1 MSDRDLNINIRTT
14 ADTSGATQ
22 AAASLDRIRESGESI
37 SQTSGVMDQIA
48 DSLSRVKTVAEETGA
63 AMKDGMGAEYEQA
76 LENANS
82 KLDQYADALT
92 AAGSRMKAAFNDNPG
107 LTGFI
112 DEVTNAVL
120 TSEEFRKK
128 LEQVD
133 DVFEVLNNKM
143 SDLDLGAK
151 WGDDLDENLQ
161 QIIDGY
167 NKEMD
172 AADKAA
178 EKAEAAEAR
187 KQQMGERRKYVRRA
201 ATVERL
207 EANNRR
213 ASATYEELQAELE
226 SYIAKLEEARK
237 AGDNVAQADAL
248 KNIQDLG
255 RRIKTAGDAGQLT
268 STQVKGLAGQIT
280 IAATR
285 ILGMSSALRGA
296 IPFIRLF
303 GTTVKTAMGP
313 LGWAMLLIQGLTAGI
328 TALIDHF
335 KTKSDEL
342 ERQAEE
348 KKKNME
354 KLIQEANELKAQLN
368 HEAILQTENDLTSK
382 IASNRKIETEALR
395 ESVREQQRLIDLQSK
410 ILDEQDR
417 ARLLDAETDFYDGKY
432 GNPNSSEARR
442 KLERVQEGIRM
453 DANARHRA
461 ESEEAASFNVRSAEE
476 ELAKAREATEQLTSR
491 VAAFENS
498 GILSSKERTILDGQ
512 IGKKEQQ
519 IMENLLSVAKTA
531 RNATERSGGF
541 TGLGRIS
548 SDDMRKWIKTLI
560 ENGGDT
566 SRLDESWLQKG
577 NAMFGQNFRS
587 ARQLME
593 EVLNAGNG
601 RQQIAQLN
609 ELKNR
614 RKRSDEALI
623 DQGGDLS
630 TDDSRKKAY
639 KVHDE
644 ALTEARKKQVEA
656 MDVQYAAEDNL
667 EKATRALSDRRA
679 LNAAQERRDEAQQ
692 RNTEAKQKNAVKKE
706 EEDRIQKLAE
716 VQMREQ
722 QEQLKKK
729 IREQEKKEK
738 EQEQQY
744 KESLKNPDLSR
755 PGQKRGVKEALN
767 KVSKELAPE
776 IRKAMAD
783 GKISTEE
790 SKDLSRQF
798 IEAVKAQGIAYRG
811 NLETLTSYFQET
823 LNIIQQQAVNAAEA
837 QKTTESLKAQLE
849 SVKKQVI
856 TIQRQRKNSR

>member
-1 MSDRDLNINIRTT
+1 MSDRNLNINIRTT
-14 ADTSGATQ
+14 ADTSGTTQ
-22 AAASLDRIRESGESI
+22 AAASLDRIRESGESM
-37 SQTSGVMDQIA
+37 SQTSGVMDRIA
-48 DSLSRVKTVAEETGA
+48 DSLSRVKTAAGETGD
-63 AMKDGMGAEYEQA
+63 AMKDGMGAEYEKA

-107 LTGFI
+107 LSGFI

-187 KQQMGERRKYVRRA
+187 KQQAAA

-285 ILGMSSALRGA
+285 ILGMSSSLRGA
-296 IPFIRLF
+296 IPFIHLF
-303 GTTVKTAMGP
+303 GTTIKTAMGP

-476 ELAKAREATEQLTSR
+476 ELAKARETAEQLTSR
-491 VAAFENS
+491 VAALENS

-531 RNATERSGGF
+531 RNAAERSGGF

-577 NAMFGQNFRS
+577 NAMFGRNFRS

-593 EVLNAGNG
+593 EALNAGNG

-630 TDDSRKKAY
+630 TDDSRKEAY

-644 ALTEARKKQVEA
+644 ALTEARGKQVEA
-656 MDVQYAAEDNL
+656 MNVQYAAEDNL

-744 KESLKNPDLSR
+744 KKSLKNPDLSR

-776 IRKAMAD
+776 IQKAMAD
-783 GKISTEE
+783 GKLSAEE

-798 IEAVKAQGIAYRG
+798 IEAVKTQGITYRG
-811 NLETLTSYFQET
+811 NLETLTGYFQET
-823 LNIIQQQAVNAAEA
+823 LNIIQQQAINAAEA
-837 QKTTESLKAQLE
+837 QKTTERLKTQLE
-849 SVKKQVI
+849 SVKKQVT

>member
-1 MSDRDLNINIRTT
+1 MSDRNLNINIRTT

-37 SQTSGVMDQIA
+37 SQTSGVMDRIA
-48 DSLSRVKTVAEETGA
+48 DSLSRVKTAAGETGD
-63 AMKDGMGAEYEQA
+63 AMKDGMGAEYEKA

-187 KQQMGERRKYVRRA
+187 KQQAAA

-285 ILGMSSALRGA
+285 ILGMSSSLRGA
-296 IPFIRLF
+296 IPFIHLF
-303 GTTVKTAMGP
+303 GTTIKTAMGP

-335 KTKSDEL
+335 KAKSDEL
-342 ERQAEE
+342 ERQAEQATERMKKRARDTAESIKKSYEAIQDYNKADRTQEINKGFEDFVKGITTQYRLQTQEIERQIQLRREEAARQKGIDTQEAELARVKLDNDFEDGKITERQRDYGMMMINQNLDDKIRRRDLEVAQKEFMDYGKQLDTAVQNRDRLQDKDFDMKFIQGQMPSLQEVRGLFNQQQKAQERIDAANRELKKMPNPDELKKQIDILSKIPFQGIDILDNSRSALLKELKE
-348 KKKNME
+348 KQEKQQRLLSARDTAQDEGNAANVRIDELRDLFRQSGVNFEPSYKRGTDVTSRTGEYQKALEDQNSKAKELADKLADAREEAGKLGDIMGAYERNIVDQERSIRTQDQLNSANIDLFNKRADKKEAQEAKKAQE
-354 KLIQEANELKAQLN
+354 KLEKEHERELKK
-368 HEAILQTENDLTSK
+368 LQ
-382 IASNRKIETEALR
+382 
-395 ESVREQQRLIDLQSK
+395 REQQKDAKNTSKTFVQGLLMKTGESSSPQQSDLANK
-410 ILDEQDR
+410 
-417 ARLLDAETDFYDGKY
+417 ALDAI
-432 GNPNSSEARR
+432 R
-442 KLERVQEGIRM
+442 KNI
-453 DANARHRA
+453 
-461 ESEEAASFNVRSAEE
+461 EAAAADGHIDEAEMRELGKLYVAKLQELGLATKRAVNGLKE
-476 ELAKAREATEQLTSR
+476 ELTQGLR
-491 VAAFENS
+491 
-498 GILSSKERTILDGQ
+498 GINAQIDA
-512 IGKKEQQ
+512 IGKWA
-519 IMENLLSVAKTA
+519 NT
-531 RNATERSGGF
+531 TERQKRPGGIVN
-541 TGLGRIS
+541 LPY
-548 SDDMRKWIKTLI
+548 
-560 ENGGDT
+560 
-566 SRLDESWLQKG
+566 
-577 NAMFGQNFRS
+577 
-587 ARQLME
+587 
-593 EVLNAGNG
+593 
-601 RQQIAQLN
+601 
-609 ELKNR
+609 
-614 RKRSDEALI
+614 RKR
-623 DQGGDLS
+623 
-630 TDDSRKKAY
+630 
-639 KVHDE
+639 
-644 ALTEARKKQVEA
+644 
-656 MDVQYAAEDNL
+656 
-667 EKATRALSDRRA
+667 
-679 LNAAQERRDEAQQ
+679 
-692 RNTEAKQKNAVKKE
+692 
-706 EEDRIQKLAE
+706 
-716 VQMREQ
+716 
-722 QEQLKKK
+722 
-729 IREQEKKEK
+729 
-738 EQEQQY
+738 
-744 KESLKNPDLSR
+744 
-755 PGQKRGVKEALN
+755 
-767 KVSKELAPE
+767 
-776 IRKAMAD
+776 
-783 GKISTEE
+783 
-790 SKDLSRQF
+790 
-798 IEAVKAQGIAYRG
+798 
-811 NLETLTSYFQET
+811 
-823 LNIIQQQAVNAAEA
+823 
-837 QKTTESLKAQLE
+837 
-849 SVKKQVI
+849 
-856 TIQRQRKNSR
+856 

>member
-1 MSDRDLNINIRTT
+1 MSDRNLNINIRTT

-22 AAASLDRIRESGESI
+22 AAASLDRIRESGESM
-37 SQTSGVMDQIA
+37 SQTSGVMDRIA
-48 DSLSRVKTVAEETGA
+48 DSLSRVKTAAGETGD
-63 AMKDGMGAEYEQA
+63 AMKDGMGAEYEKA

-187 KQQMGERRKYVRRA
+187 KQQAAA

-296 IPFIRLF
+296 IPFIHLF
-303 GTTVKTAMGP
+303 GTTIKTAMGP

-342 ERQAEE
+342 ERQAEQATERMKKRARDTAESIKKSYEAIQDYNKADRTQEINKGFEDFVKGITTQYRLQTQEIERQIQLRREETARQKGIDTQEAELARVKLNNDFEDGKITERQRDYGMMMINQNLDDKIRRRDLEVAQKEFMDYGKQLDTAVQNRDRLQDKEFDMKFIQGQMPSLQEVRGLFNQQQKAQERIDAANRELKKMPNPDELKKQVDNLSKIPFQGIDILDNSRSALLKELKE
-348 KKKNME
+348 KQEKQQRLLSARDTAQDEGNAANVRIDELRDLFRQSGVNFEPSYKRGTDVTSRTGEYQKALEDQNSKAKELADKLADAREEAGKLGDIMGAYERNIVDQERSIRTQDQLNSANIDLFNKRADKKEAQEAKKAQE
-354 KLIQEANELKAQLN
+354 KLEKEHERELKK
-368 HEAILQTENDLTSK
+368 LQ
-382 IASNRKIETEALR
+382 
-395 ESVREQQRLIDLQSK
+395 REQQKDAKNTSKTFVQGLLMKTGESSSPQQSDLANK
-410 ILDEQDR
+410 
-417 ARLLDAETDFYDGKY
+417 ALDAIRKNIEATAADGHID
-432 GNPNSSEARR
+432 EAEMRELG
-442 KLERVQEGIRM
+442 KLYVAKLQELGL
-453 DANARHRA
+453 ATKRA
-461 ESEEAASFNVRSAEE
+461 VNGLKE
-476 ELAKAREATEQLTSR
+476 ELTQGLR
-491 VAAFENS
+491 
-498 GILSSKERTILDGQ
+498 GINAQIDA
-512 IGKKEQQ
+512 IGKWA
-519 IMENLLSVAKTA
+519 NT
-531 RNATERSGGF
+531 TERQKRPGGIVN
-541 TGLGRIS
+541 LPY
-548 SDDMRKWIKTLI
+548 
-560 ENGGDT
+560 
-566 SRLDESWLQKG
+566 
-577 NAMFGQNFRS
+577 
-587 ARQLME
+587 
-593 EVLNAGNG
+593 
-601 RQQIAQLN
+601 
-609 ELKNR
+609 
-614 RKRSDEALI
+614 RKR
-623 DQGGDLS
+623 
-630 TDDSRKKAY
+630 
-639 KVHDE
+639 
-644 ALTEARKKQVEA
+644 
-656 MDVQYAAEDNL
+656 
-667 EKATRALSDRRA
+667 
-679 LNAAQERRDEAQQ
+679 
-692 RNTEAKQKNAVKKE
+692 
-706 EEDRIQKLAE
+706 
-716 VQMREQ
+716 
-722 QEQLKKK
+722 
-729 IREQEKKEK
+729 
-738 EQEQQY
+738 
-744 KESLKNPDLSR
+744 
-755 PGQKRGVKEALN
+755 
-767 KVSKELAPE
+767 
-776 IRKAMAD
+776 
-783 GKISTEE
+783 
-790 SKDLSRQF
+790 
-798 IEAVKAQGIAYRG
+798 
-811 NLETLTSYFQET
+811 
-823 LNIIQQQAVNAAEA
+823 
-837 QKTTESLKAQLE
+837 
-849 SVKKQVI
+849 
-856 TIQRQRKNSR
+856 

>member
-187 KQQMGERRKYVRRA
+187 KQQAAA

-296 IPFIRLF
+296 IPFIHLF
-303 GTTVKTAMGP
+303 GTTIKTAMGP

-342 ERQAEE
+342 ERQAEQATE
-348 KKKNME
+348 RMKKRARDAAESIKKSYEAIQDYNKADRTQE
-354 KLIQEANELKAQLN
+354 INKGFEDFIKGITAEYRLQTQEIERQIQLRREEAARQKGIDTQEAELARVKLDNDFEDGKITKRQRDYGMMMIDQNLDDKIRRRDLEVAQKEFMDYGKQLDTAVQNRDRLQDKDFDMKFIQGQMPSLQEVERLFQQQFKAQ
-368 HEAILQTENDLTSK
+368 ERID
-382 IASNRKIETEALR
+382 ASNRKLPETEKRIADLEKVVNTALSKGVEPGEAYNELLRQKEKKERLLSARDAAQNEGNAATVRIDELRDLFRQSGVNFEPSYQKGTDVTSRTGEYQKALEDQNSKAKELADKLADAR
-395 ESVREQQRLIDLQSK
+395 EEAGRIGDIMGAYERNIVDQERSIRTQDRLNSANIDLFNKRADKKEAQEAKKAQEKLEKERDRELKKLQREQQKDTKEAFKTFVQGLLMKTGESSSPQQSDLANK
-410 ILDEQDR
+410 
-417 ARLLDAETDFYDGKY
+417 ALDAI
-432 GNPNSSEARR
+432 R
-442 KLERVQEGIRM
+442 KNI
-453 DANARHRA
+453 
-461 ESEEAASFNVRSAEE
+461 EAAAADGNIDEAEMRELGKLYVAKLQELGLATKRAINGLKE
-476 ELAKAREATEQLTSR
+476 ELTQGLR
-491 VAAFENS
+491 
-498 GILSSKERTILDGQ
+498 GINAQIDA
-512 IGKKEQQ
+512 IGKWANTTQRQKRPGG
-519 IMENLLSVAKTA
+519 IVNLPY
-531 RNATERSGGF
+531 
-541 TGLGRIS
+541 
-548 SDDMRKWIKTLI
+548 
-560 ENGGDT
+560 
-566 SRLDESWLQKG
+566 
-577 NAMFGQNFRS
+577 
-587 ARQLME
+587 
-593 EVLNAGNG
+593 
-601 RQQIAQLN
+601 
-609 ELKNR
+609 
-614 RKRSDEALI
+614 RKR
-623 DQGGDLS
+623 
-630 TDDSRKKAY
+630 
-639 KVHDE
+639 
-644 ALTEARKKQVEA
+644 
-656 MDVQYAAEDNL
+656 
-667 EKATRALSDRRA
+667 
-679 LNAAQERRDEAQQ
+679 
-692 RNTEAKQKNAVKKE
+692 
-706 EEDRIQKLAE
+706 
-716 VQMREQ
+716 
-722 QEQLKKK
+722 
-729 IREQEKKEK
+729 
-738 EQEQQY
+738 
-744 KESLKNPDLSR
+744 
-755 PGQKRGVKEALN
+755 
-767 KVSKELAPE
+767 
-776 IRKAMAD
+776 
-783 GKISTEE
+783 
-790 SKDLSRQF
+790 
-798 IEAVKAQGIAYRG
+798 
-811 NLETLTSYFQET
+811 
-823 LNIIQQQAVNAAEA
+823 
-837 QKTTESLKAQLE
+837 
-849 SVKKQVI
+849 
-856 TIQRQRKNSR
+856 

>member
-1 MSDRDLNINIRTT
+1 MSDRNLNINIRTT

-187 KQQMGERRKYVRRA
+187 KQQAAA

-280 IAATR
+280 LAATR

-303 GTTVKTAMGP
+303 GTTIKTAMGP

-342 ERQAEE
+342 VRQAEQATE
-348 KKKNME
+348 RMKKRARDAAESIKKSYEAIQDYNKADRTQE
-354 KLIQEANELKAQLN
+354 INKGFEDFIKGITVEYRLQTQEIERQIQLRREEAARQKGIDTQEAELARVQLDNDFEDGKITKRQRDYGMMMIDQNLDDKIRRRDLEVAQKEFMDYGKQLDTAVQNRDRLQDKDFDMKFIQGQMPSLQEVERLFQQQFKAQERIDASNGELQKIQKDIGFLKNNIKEYREIGRNTDARTMELKLPKLLEQEKRL
-368 HEAILQTENDLTSK
+368 L
-382 IASNRKIETEALR
+382 
-395 ESVREQQRLIDLQSK
+395 SVREAARSEGNAATSRIDELRDLFRQSDVNFEPSYKQGTDVTSRTGEYQKALEDQNTKAKELADKLADAREEAGRLGDIMGAYERNIVDQERSIRTQDRLNSANIDLFNK
-410 ILDEQDR
+410 R
-417 ARLLDAETDFYDGKY
+417 AD
-432 GNPNSSEARR
+432 
-442 KLERVQEGIRM
+442 
-453 DANARHRA
+453 
-461 ESEEAASFNVRSAEE
+461 
-476 ELAKAREATEQLTSR
+476 
-491 VAAFENS
+491 
-498 GILSSKERTILDGQ
+498 
-512 IGKKEQQ
+512 KKE
-519 IMENLLSVAKTA
+519 
-531 RNATERSGGF
+531 
-541 TGLGRIS
+541 
-548 SDDMRKWIKTLI
+548 
-560 ENGGDT
+560 
-566 SRLDESWLQKG
+566 
-577 NAMFGQNFRS
+577 
-587 ARQLME
+587 
-593 EVLNAGNG
+593 
-601 RQQIAQLN
+601 AQ
-609 ELKNR
+609 
-614 RKRSDEALI
+614 EA
-623 DQGGDLS
+623 
-630 TDDSRKKAY
+630 KKA
-639 KVHDE
+639 
-644 ALTEARKKQVEA
+644 
-656 MDVQYAAEDNL
+656 
-667 EKATRALSDRRA
+667 
-679 LNAAQERRDEAQQ
+679 
-692 RNTEAKQKNAVKKE
+692 
-706 EEDRIQKLAE
+706 
-716 VQMREQ
+716 
-722 QEQLKKK
+722 
-729 IREQEKKEK
+729 QEKIEK
-738 EQEQQY
+738 EQEW
-744 KESLKNPDLSR
+744 ELKNLQREQQQETNKAIKTFVQGLLMKTGKSSSPQQAELADKALDAIRKNIEAAAADGHIDEAEMRELGKLYVAKLQELGLATKRAINGLKEELTQGLRGINAQIDAIGKWANTTQRQKR
-755 PGQKRGVKEALN
+755 PGGIVNLPYRKR
-767 KVSKELAPE
+767 
-776 IRKAMAD
+776 
-783 GKISTEE
+783 
-790 SKDLSRQF
+790 
-798 IEAVKAQGIAYRG
+798 
-811 NLETLTSYFQET
+811 
-823 LNIIQQQAVNAAEA
+823 
-837 QKTTESLKAQLE
+837 
-849 SVKKQVI
+849 
-856 TIQRQRKNSR
+856 

>member
-1 MSDRDLNINIRTT
+1 MSDRNLNINIRTT

-187 KQQMGERRKYVRRA
+187 KQQAAA

-280 IAATR
+280 LAATR

-303 GTTVKTAMGP
+303 GTTIKTAMGP

-342 ERQAEE
+342 VRQAEQATE
-348 KKKNME
+348 RMKKRARDAAESIKKSYEAIQDYNKADRTQEINKGFEDFIKGITVEYRLQTQEIERQIQLRREEAARQKGIDM
-354 KLIQEANELKAQLN
+354 QEAELARVKLDNDFEDGKITKRQRDYGMMMIDQNLDDKIRRRDLEVAQKEFMDYGRQLDTAVQNRDRLQDKDFDMKFIQGQMPSLQEVERLFQQQAKAQERIDASNGELQKIQKDIGFLKNNIKEYREIGRNTDARTMELKLPKLLEQEKRL
-368 HEAILQTENDLTSK
+368 L
-382 IASNRKIETEALR
+382 
-395 ESVREQQRLIDLQSK
+395 SVREAARSEGNAATSRIDELRDLFRQSDVNFEPSYKQGTDVTSRTGEYQKALEDQNTKAKELADKLADAREEAGRLGDIMEAYERNIVDQERSIRTQDRLNSANIDLFNK
-410 ILDEQDR
+410 R
-417 ARLLDAETDFYDGKY
+417 AD
-432 GNPNSSEARR
+432 
-442 KLERVQEGIRM
+442 
-453 DANARHRA
+453 
-461 ESEEAASFNVRSAEE
+461 
-476 ELAKAREATEQLTSR
+476 
-491 VAAFENS
+491 
-498 GILSSKERTILDGQ
+498 
-512 IGKKEQQ
+512 KKE
-519 IMENLLSVAKTA
+519 
-531 RNATERSGGF
+531 
-541 TGLGRIS
+541 
-548 SDDMRKWIKTLI
+548 
-560 ENGGDT
+560 
-566 SRLDESWLQKG
+566 
-577 NAMFGQNFRS
+577 
-587 ARQLME
+587 
-593 EVLNAGNG
+593 
-601 RQQIAQLN
+601 AQ
-609 ELKNR
+609 
-614 RKRSDEALI
+614 EA
-623 DQGGDLS
+623 
-630 TDDSRKKAY
+630 KKA
-639 KVHDE
+639 
-644 ALTEARKKQVEA
+644 
-656 MDVQYAAEDNL
+656 
-667 EKATRALSDRRA
+667 
-679 LNAAQERRDEAQQ
+679 
-692 RNTEAKQKNAVKKE
+692 
-706 EEDRIQKLAE
+706 
-716 VQMREQ
+716 
-722 QEQLKKK
+722 
-729 IREQEKKEK
+729 QEKIEK
-738 EQEQQY
+738 EQEW
-744 KESLKNPDLSR
+744 ELKNLQREQQQETNKAIKTFVQGLLMKTGKSSSPQQAELADKALDAIRKNIEAAAADGHIDEAEMRELGKLYVAKLQELGLATKRAINGLKEELTQGLRGINAQIDAIGKWANTTQRQKR
-755 PGQKRGVKEALN
+755 PGGIVNLPYRKR
-767 KVSKELAPE
+767 
-776 IRKAMAD
+776 
-783 GKISTEE
+783 
-790 SKDLSRQF
+790 
-798 IEAVKAQGIAYRG
+798 
-811 NLETLTSYFQET
+811 
-823 LNIIQQQAVNAAEA
+823 
-837 QKTTESLKAQLE
+837 
-849 SVKKQVI
+849 
-856 TIQRQRKNSR
+856 

>member
-187 KQQMGERRKYVRRA
+187 KQQAAA

-296 IPFIRLF
+296 IPFIHLF
-303 GTTVKTAMGP
+303 GTTIKTAMGP

-342 ERQAEE
+342 ERQAEQATE
-348 KKKNME
+348 RMKKRARDAAESIKKSYEAIQDYNKADRTQE
-354 KLIQEANELKAQLN
+354 INKGFEDFIKGITAEYRLQTQEIERQIQLRREEAARQKGIDTQEAELARVKLDNDFEDGKITKRQRDYGMMMIDQNLDDKIRRRDLEVAQKEFMDYGKQLDTAVQNRDRLQDKDFDMKFIQGQMPSLQEVERLFQQQFKAQ
-368 HEAILQTENDLTSK
+368 ERID
-382 IASNRKIETEALR
+382 ASNRKLPETEKRIADLEKVVNTALSKGVEPGEAYNELLRQKEKKERLLSARDAAQNEGNAATVRIDELRDLFRQSGVNFEPSYQKGTDVTSRTGEYQKALEDQNSKAKELADKLADAR
-395 ESVREQQRLIDLQSK
+395 EEAGRIGDIMGAYERNIVDQERSIRTQDRLNSANIDLFNKRADKKEAQEAKKAQEKLEKERDRELKKLQREQQKDTKEAFKTFVQGLLMKAGESSSPQQSDLVNK
-410 ILDEQDR
+410 
-417 ARLLDAETDFYDGKY
+417 ALDAI
-432 GNPNSSEARR
+432 R
-442 KLERVQEGIRM
+442 KNI
-453 DANARHRA
+453 
-461 ESEEAASFNVRSAEE
+461 EAAAADGNIDEAEMRELGKLYVAKLQELGLATKRAINGLKE
-476 ELAKAREATEQLTSR
+476 ELTQGLR
-491 VAAFENS
+491 
-498 GILSSKERTILDGQ
+498 GINAQIDA
-512 IGKKEQQ
+512 IGKWANTTQRQKRPGG
-519 IMENLLSVAKTA
+519 IVNLPY
-531 RNATERSGGF
+531 
-541 TGLGRIS
+541 
-548 SDDMRKWIKTLI
+548 
-560 ENGGDT
+560 
-566 SRLDESWLQKG
+566 
-577 NAMFGQNFRS
+577 
-587 ARQLME
+587 
-593 EVLNAGNG
+593 
-601 RQQIAQLN
+601 
-609 ELKNR
+609 
-614 RKRSDEALI
+614 RKR
-623 DQGGDLS
+623 
-630 TDDSRKKAY
+630 
-639 KVHDE
+639 
-644 ALTEARKKQVEA
+644 
-656 MDVQYAAEDNL
+656 
-667 EKATRALSDRRA
+667 
-679 LNAAQERRDEAQQ
+679 
-692 RNTEAKQKNAVKKE
+692 
-706 EEDRIQKLAE
+706 
-716 VQMREQ
+716 
-722 QEQLKKK
+722 
-729 IREQEKKEK
+729 
-738 EQEQQY
+738 
-744 KESLKNPDLSR
+744 
-755 PGQKRGVKEALN
+755 
-767 KVSKELAPE
+767 
-776 IRKAMAD
+776 
-783 GKISTEE
+783 
-790 SKDLSRQF
+790 
-798 IEAVKAQGIAYRG
+798 
-811 NLETLTSYFQET
+811 
-823 LNIIQQQAVNAAEA
+823 
-837 QKTTESLKAQLE
+837 
-849 SVKKQVI
+849 
-856 TIQRQRKNSR
+856 

>member
-14 ADTSGATQ
+14 ADTSGADQTTEAINKTRE
-22 AAASLDRIRESGESI
+22 AAQEAGGS
-37 SQTSGVMDQIA
+37 A
-48 DSLSRVKTVAEETGA
+48 DAINQVTDALNNVKTVAEETGA

-187 KQQMGERRKYVRRA
+187 KQQAAA

-255 RRIKTAGDAGQLT
+255 RRIKTAGDAGELT

-296 IPFIRLF
+296 IPFIHLF
-303 GTTVKTAMGP
+303 GTTIKTAMGP

-342 ERQAEE
+342 ERQAEQATE
-348 KKKNME
+348 RMKKRARDAAESIKKSYEAIQDYNKADRTQE
-354 KLIQEANELKAQLN
+354 INKGFEDFIKGITAEYRLQTQEIERQIQLRREEAARQKGIDTQEAELARVKLDNDFEDGKITKRQRDYGMIMIDQNLDDKIRRRDLEVAQKEFMDYGRQLDTAVQNRDRLQDKDFDMKFIQGQMPSLQEVERLFQQQFKAQERIN
-368 HEAILQTENDLTSK
+368 
-382 IASNRKIETEALR
+382 ASNRKLKKVKDNIEKNESILKDPFTKINKYKRTENEISKLQAEQQRILAARDAAQREGNAATIRIDELRDLFRQSGVNFEPSYQKGTDVTSRTGEYQKALEDQNSKAKELADKLADAR
-395 ESVREQQRLIDLQSK
+395 EEAGRIGDIMGAYERNIVDQERSIRTQDRLNSANIDLFNKRADKKEAQEAKKAQEKLEKERDRELKKLQREQQKDAKDASRTFVQGLLMKTGKRSSPQQSDLANK
-410 ILDEQDR
+410 
-417 ARLLDAETDFYDGKY
+417 ALDAI
-432 GNPNSSEARR
+432 R
-442 KLERVQEGIRM
+442 KNI
-453 DANARHRA
+453 
-461 ESEEAASFNVRSAEE
+461 EAAAADGNIDEAEMRELGKLYVAKLQELGLATKRAVNGLKE
-476 ELAKAREATEQLTSR
+476 ELTQGL
-491 VAAFENS
+491 
-498 GILSSKERTILDGQ
+498 KEINAQIDA
-512 IGKKEQQ
+512 IGKWANTTQRQKRPGG
-519 IMENLLSVAKTA
+519 IVNLPY
-531 RNATERSGGF
+531 
-541 TGLGRIS
+541 
-548 SDDMRKWIKTLI
+548 
-560 ENGGDT
+560 
-566 SRLDESWLQKG
+566 
-577 NAMFGQNFRS
+577 
-587 ARQLME
+587 
-593 EVLNAGNG
+593 
-601 RQQIAQLN
+601 
-609 ELKNR
+609 
-614 RKRSDEALI
+614 RKR
-623 DQGGDLS
+623 
-630 TDDSRKKAY
+630 
-639 KVHDE
+639 
-644 ALTEARKKQVEA
+644 
-656 MDVQYAAEDNL
+656 
-667 EKATRALSDRRA
+667 
-679 LNAAQERRDEAQQ
+679 
-692 RNTEAKQKNAVKKE
+692 
-706 EEDRIQKLAE
+706 
-716 VQMREQ
+716 
-722 QEQLKKK
+722 
-729 IREQEKKEK
+729 
-738 EQEQQY
+738 
-744 KESLKNPDLSR
+744 
-755 PGQKRGVKEALN
+755 
-767 KVSKELAPE
+767 
-776 IRKAMAD
+776 
-783 GKISTEE
+783 
-790 SKDLSRQF
+790 
-798 IEAVKAQGIAYRG
+798 
-811 NLETLTSYFQET
+811 
-823 LNIIQQQAVNAAEA
+823 
-837 QKTTESLKAQLE
+837 
-849 SVKKQVI
+849 
-856 TIQRQRKNSR
+856 

>member
-14 ADTSGATQ
+14 ADSSGATQ

-187 KQQMGERRKYVRRA
+187 KQQAAA

-342 ERQAEE
+342 VRQAEQATE
-348 KKKNME
+348 RMKKRARDAAESIKKSYEAIQDYNKADRTQE
-354 KLIQEANELKAQLN
+354 INKGFEDFIKGITAEYRLQTQEIERQIQLRREEAARQKGIDTQEAELARVKLDNDFEDGKITKRQRDYGMMMIDQNLDDKIRRRDLEVAQKEFMDYGRQLDTAVQNRDRLQDKDFDMKFIQGQMPSLQEVERLFQQQFKAQ
-368 HEAILQTENDLTSK
+368 ERID
-382 IASNRKIETEALR
+382 ASNRKLKKVQDNIEKNESILKDPFTKINKYKRAENEISKLQAEQQRILAARDAAKSEGNAATIKINELRDLFRQSGVNFEPSYQKGTDVTSRTGEYQKALEDQNTKAKELADKLADAREEAGKLGDIMGAYERNIVDQERSIRTQDRLNSANIDLFNKRADKKEAQEAKKAQEKFEKERDR
-395 ESVREQQRLIDLQSK
+395 ELKKLQREQQKDTKEAFKTFVQGLLMKTGESSSPQQSDLANK
-410 ILDEQDR
+410 
-417 ARLLDAETDFYDGKY
+417 ALDAI
-432 GNPNSSEARR
+432 R
-442 KLERVQEGIRM
+442 KNI
-453 DANARHRA
+453 
-461 ESEEAASFNVRSAEE
+461 EAAAADGNIDEAEMRELGKLYVAKLQELGLATKRDINGLKE
-476 ELAKAREATEQLTSR
+476 ELTQGLKGINTQIDAIGTLPDI
-491 VAAFENS
+491 AA
-498 GILSSKERTILDGQ
+498 
-512 IGKKEQQ
+512 
-519 IMENLLSVAKTA
+519 
-531 RNATERSGGF
+531 
-541 TGLGRIS
+541 
-548 SDDMRKWIKTLI
+548 
-560 ENGGDT
+560 
-566 SRLDESWLQKG
+566 
-577 NAMFGQNFRS
+577 
-587 ARQLME
+587 
-593 EVLNAGNG
+593 
-601 RQQIAQLN
+601 
-609 ELKNR
+609 
-614 RKRSDEALI
+614 
-623 DQGGDLS
+623 
-630 TDDSRKKAY
+630 
-639 KVHDE
+639 
-644 ALTEARKKQVEA
+644 
-656 MDVQYAAEDNL
+656 
-667 EKATRALSDRRA
+667 
-679 LNAAQERRDEAQQ
+679 
-692 RNTEAKQKNAVKKE
+692 
-706 EEDRIQKLAE
+706 
-716 VQMREQ
+716 
-722 QEQLKKK
+722 
-729 IREQEKKEK
+729 
-738 EQEQQY
+738 
-744 KESLKNPDLSR
+744 
-755 PGQKRGVKEALN
+755 
-767 KVSKELAPE
+767 
-776 IRKAMAD
+776 
-783 GKISTEE
+783 
-790 SKDLSRQF
+790 
-798 IEAVKAQGIAYRG
+798 
-811 NLETLTSYFQET
+811 
-823 LNIIQQQAVNAAEA
+823 
-837 QKTTESLKAQLE
+837 
-849 SVKKQVI
+849 
-856 TIQRQRKNSR
+856 

>member
-187 KQQMGERRKYVRRA
+187 KQQAAA

-296 IPFIRLF
+296 IPFIHLF
-303 GTTVKTAMGP
+303 GTTIKTAMGP

-342 ERQAEE
+342 ERQAEQATE
-348 KKKNME
+348 RMKKRARDAAESIK
-354 KLIQEANELKAQLN
+354 KSY
-368 HEAILQTENDLTSK
+368 EAIQDYNKADRTQEINKGFEDFIKGITAEYRLQTQE
-382 IASNRKIETEALR
+382 IERQIQLR
-395 ESVREQQRLIDLQSK
+395 R
-410 ILDEQDR
+410 
-417 ARLLDAETDFYDGKY
+417 
-432 GNPNSSEARR
+432 
-442 KLERVQEGIRM
+442 
-453 DANARHRA
+453 
-461 ESEEAASFNVRSAEE
+461 EEAARQKGIDTQEA
-476 ELAKAREATEQLTSR
+476 ELAR
-491 VAAFENS
+491 VKLDNDFEDGKITKRQRDYGMIMIDQNLDDK
-498 GILSSKERTILDGQ
+498 IRRRDLEVAQKEFMDYG
-512 IGKKEQQ
+512 
-519 IMENLLSVAKTA
+519 
-531 RNATERSGGF
+531 
-541 TGLGRIS
+541 
-548 SDDMRKWIKTLI
+548 
-560 ENGGDT
+560 
-566 SRLDESWLQKG
+566 
-577 NAMFGQNFRS
+577 
-587 ARQLME
+587 RQLDTAVQNRDRLQDKDFDMKFIQGQMPSLQ
-593 EVLNAGNG
+593 EVERLF
-601 RQQIAQLN
+601 QQQF
-609 ELKNR
+609 K
-614 RKRSDEALI
+614 
-623 DQGGDLS
+623 
-630 TDDSRKKAY
+630 
-639 KVHDE
+639 
-644 ALTEARKKQVEA
+644 
-656 MDVQYAAEDNL
+656 
-667 EKATRALSDRRA
+667 
-679 LNAAQERRDEAQQ
+679 AQERIDASNKELQK
-692 RNTEAKQKNAVKKE
+692 TEERISNLREKQ
-706 EEDRIQKLAE
+706 
-716 VQMREQ
+716 
-722 QEQLKKK
+722 
-729 IREQEKKEK
+729 
-738 EQEQQY
+738 
-744 KESLKNPDLSR
+744 
-755 PGQKRGVKEALN
+755 EAL
-767 KVSKELAPE
+767 
-776 IRKAMAD
+776 
-783 GKISTEE
+783 
-790 SKDLSRQF
+790 
-798 IEAVKAQGIAYRG
+798 
-811 NLETLTSYFQET
+811 
-823 LNIIQQQAVNAAEA
+823 
-837 QKTTESLKAQLE
+837 
-849 SVKKQVI
+849 
-856 TIQRQRKNSR
+856 

>member
-48 DSLSRVKTVAEETGA
+48 DSLSRVKTAAEETGD

-187 KQQMGERRKYVRRA
+187 KQQAAA

-296 IPFIRLF
+296 IPFIHLF
-303 GTTVKTAMGP
+303 GTTIKTAMGP

-342 ERQAEE
+342 ERQAEQATE
-348 KKKNME
+348 RMKKRARDAAESIKKSYEAIQDYNKADRTQE
-354 KLIQEANELKAQLN
+354 INKGFEDFIKGITAEYRLQTQEIERQIQLRREEAARQKGIDTQEAELARVKLDNDFEDGKITKRQRDYGMMMIDQNLDDKIRRRDLEVAQKEFMDYGKQLDTAVQNRDRLQDKDFDMKFIQGQMPSLQEVERLFQQQFKAQ
-368 HEAILQTENDLTSK
+368 ERID
-382 IASNRKIETEALR
+382 ASNRKLPETEKRIADLEKVVNTALSKGVEPGEAYNELLRQKEKKERLLSARDAAQNEGNAATVRIDELRDLFRQSGVNFEPSYQKGTDVTSRTGEYQKALEDQNSKAKELADKLADAR
-395 ESVREQQRLIDLQSK
+395 EEAGRIGDIMGAYERNIVDQERSIRTQDRLNSANIDLFNKRADKKEAQEAKKAQEKLEKERDRELKKLQREQQKDTKEAFKTFVQGLLMKTGESSSPQQSDLANK
-410 ILDEQDR
+410 
-417 ARLLDAETDFYDGKY
+417 ALDAI
-432 GNPNSSEARR
+432 R
-442 KLERVQEGIRM
+442 KNI
-453 DANARHRA
+453 
-461 ESEEAASFNVRSAEE
+461 EAAAADGNIDEAEMRELGKLYVAKLQELGLATKRAINGLKE
-476 ELAKAREATEQLTSR
+476 ELTQGLR
-491 VAAFENS
+491 
-498 GILSSKERTILDGQ
+498 GINAQIDA
-512 IGKKEQQ
+512 IGKWANTTQRQKRPGG
-519 IMENLLSVAKTA
+519 IVNLPY
-531 RNATERSGGF
+531 
-541 TGLGRIS
+541 
-548 SDDMRKWIKTLI
+548 
-560 ENGGDT
+560 
-566 SRLDESWLQKG
+566 
-577 NAMFGQNFRS
+577 
-587 ARQLME
+587 
-593 EVLNAGNG
+593 
-601 RQQIAQLN
+601 
-609 ELKNR
+609 
-614 RKRSDEALI
+614 RKR
-623 DQGGDLS
+623 
-630 TDDSRKKAY
+630 
-639 KVHDE
+639 
-644 ALTEARKKQVEA
+644 
-656 MDVQYAAEDNL
+656 
-667 EKATRALSDRRA
+667 
-679 LNAAQERRDEAQQ
+679 
-692 RNTEAKQKNAVKKE
+692 
-706 EEDRIQKLAE
+706 
-716 VQMREQ
+716 
-722 QEQLKKK
+722 
-729 IREQEKKEK
+729 
-738 EQEQQY
+738 
-744 KESLKNPDLSR
+744 
-755 PGQKRGVKEALN
+755 
-767 KVSKELAPE
+767 
-776 IRKAMAD
+776 
-783 GKISTEE
+783 
-790 SKDLSRQF
+790 
-798 IEAVKAQGIAYRG
+798 
-811 NLETLTSYFQET
+811 
-823 LNIIQQQAVNAAEA
+823 
-837 QKTTESLKAQLE
+837 
-849 SVKKQVI
+849 
-856 TIQRQRKNSR
+856 

>member
-187 KQQMGERRKYVRRA
+187 KQQAAA

-285 ILGMSSALRGA
+285 ILGMSSSLRGA

-303 GTTVKTAMGP
+303 GTTIKTAMGP

-335 KTKSDEL
+335 KAKSDEL
-342 ERQAEE
+342 DKAAEKATERMKKRARDAAEAIKKSYEAIQDYNKADRTQEINKGFEDFIKGITAEYRLQTQEIERQIQLRREEAARQKGIDTQEAELARVQLDNDFEDGKITKRQRDYGMMMIDQNLDDKIRRRDLEVAQKEFMDYGKQLDTAVQNRDRLQDKDFDMKFIQGQMPSLQEVERLFQQQFKAQERIDASNGELQKIQKDIGFLKNNIKEYREIGRNTDARTMELKLPKLLEQE
-348 KKKNME
+348 KRLLSTRDAAQNEGNAATVRIDELRDLFRQSGVNFEPSYQKGTDVTSRTGEYQKALEDQNTKAKELADKLADAREEAGKLGDIMGAYERNIVDQERSIRTQDRLNSANIDLFNKRADKKEAQEAKKAQE
-354 KLIQEANELKAQLN
+354 KLEKERDRELKK
-368 HEAILQTENDLTSK
+368 LQ
-382 IASNRKIETEALR
+382 
-395 ESVREQQRLIDLQSK
+395 REQQKDTKEAFKTFVQGLLMKTGESSSPQQSDLANK
-410 ILDEQDR
+410 
-417 ARLLDAETDFYDGKY
+417 ALDAI
-432 GNPNSSEARR
+432 R
-442 KLERVQEGIRM
+442 KNI
-453 DANARHRA
+453 
-461 ESEEAASFNVRSAEE
+461 EAAAADGNIDEAEMRELGKLYVAKLQELGLATKRAINGLKE
-476 ELAKAREATEQLTSR
+476 ELTQGLR
-491 VAAFENS
+491 
-498 GILSSKERTILDGQ
+498 GINAQIDA
-512 IGKKEQQ
+512 IGKWANTTQRQKRPGG
-519 IMENLLSVAKTA
+519 IVNLPY
-531 RNATERSGGF
+531 
-541 TGLGRIS
+541 
-548 SDDMRKWIKTLI
+548 
-560 ENGGDT
+560 
-566 SRLDESWLQKG
+566 
-577 NAMFGQNFRS
+577 
-587 ARQLME
+587 
-593 EVLNAGNG
+593 
-601 RQQIAQLN
+601 
-609 ELKNR
+609 
-614 RKRSDEALI
+614 RKR
-623 DQGGDLS
+623 
-630 TDDSRKKAY
+630 
-639 KVHDE
+639 
-644 ALTEARKKQVEA
+644 
-656 MDVQYAAEDNL
+656 
-667 EKATRALSDRRA
+667 
-679 LNAAQERRDEAQQ
+679 
-692 RNTEAKQKNAVKKE
+692 
-706 EEDRIQKLAE
+706 
-716 VQMREQ
+716 
-722 QEQLKKK
+722 
-729 IREQEKKEK
+729 
-738 EQEQQY
+738 
-744 KESLKNPDLSR
+744 
-755 PGQKRGVKEALN
+755 
-767 KVSKELAPE
+767 
-776 IRKAMAD
+776 
-783 GKISTEE
+783 
-790 SKDLSRQF
+790 
-798 IEAVKAQGIAYRG
+798 
-811 NLETLTSYFQET
+811 
-823 LNIIQQQAVNAAEA
+823 
-837 QKTTESLKAQLE
+837 
-849 SVKKQVI
+849 
-856 TIQRQRKNSR
+856 

>member
-1 MSDRDLNINIRTT
+1 MSDRNLNINIRTT

-22 AAASLDRIRESGESI
+22 AAASLDRIRESGESM
-37 SQTSGVMDQIA
+37 SQTSGVMDQIS

-151 WGDDLDENLQ
+151 WGDSLDENLQ

-187 KQQMGERRKYVRRA
+187 KQQAAA

-285 ILGMSSALRGA
+285 ILGMSSSLRGA
-296 IPFIRLF
+296 IPFIHLF
-303 GTTVKTAMGP
+303 GTTIKTAMGP

-335 KTKSDEL
+335 KAKSDEL
-342 ERQAEE
+342 DKAAEKAKRKHDEINQYLRDAEKGRLALVQKTKQEEAAHVINREYEQHIKNITYEYEKQTREIEYQLTLRKMEIAEKQGADTWKNKMQRLEVEEQFQDGKIGKHERKYRLLLLDQELERITERARIQTAHEEDLALADKQGDAEGKRNTALGEASRLQNVKMSLPTVEEMSKLFRLESSELPYIIKEIKGKE
-348 KKKNME
+348 KAIKSFKNLGGYEDFVKQLRGELSELEIQKDNISGMIEKIKSIFNEESISFQPSYGLDKSGKPITDEQRTEEYKISLE
-354 KLIQEANELKAQLN
+354 KLGTRQQTAVEEAGKHQEELN
-368 HEAILQTENDLTSK
+368 GILKERVIVQKGIL
-382 IASNRKIETEALR
+382 RLETE
-395 ESVREQQRLIDLQSK
+395 
-410 ILDEQDR
+410 
-417 ARLLDAETDFYDGKY
+417 
-432 GNPNSSEARR
+432 EARNEQAR
-442 KLERVQEGIRM
+442 KKESRVGEKEWKNDDKKEEQKAEKKLER
-453 DANARHRA
+453 
-461 ESEEAASFNVRSAEE
+461 
-476 ELAKAREATEQLTSR
+476 
-491 VAAFENS
+491 
-498 GILSSKERTILDGQ
+498 ERKQ
-512 IGKKEQQ
+512 
-519 IMENLLSVAKTA
+519 
-531 RNATERSGGF
+531 
-541 TGLGRIS
+541 
-548 SDDMRKWIKTLI
+548 
-560 ENGGDT
+560 
-566 SRLDESWLQKG
+566 
-577 NAMFGQNFRS
+577 
-587 ARQLME
+587 
-593 EVLNAGNG
+593 
-601 RQQIAQLN
+601 
-609 ELKNR
+609 ELKR
-614 RKRSDEALI
+614 L
-623 DQGGDLS
+623 
-630 TDDSRKKAY
+630 
-639 KVHDE
+639 
-644 ALTEARKKQVEA
+644 
-656 MDVQYAAEDNL
+656 
-667 EKATRALSDRRA
+667 
-679 LNAAQERRDEAQQ
+679 
-692 RNTEAKQKNAVKKE
+692 
-706 EEDRIQKLAE
+706 
-716 VQMREQ
+716 Q
-722 QEQLKKK
+722 QEQKRETDKAIKTFVEGFTINAGKSATPHQTSLVHKAIDGIRKDIERAAADGYIDPEELQNLNKLFVEKLTELGVASRQVLQGLKQMFESN
-729 IREQEKKEK
+729 IGAINKEIAEIK
-738 EQEQQY
+738 RTQRMQ
-744 KESLKNPDLSR
+744 LSR
-755 PGQKRGVKEALN
+755 ERL
-767 KVSKELAPE
+767 
-776 IRKAMAD
+776 R
-783 GKISTEE
+783 
-790 SKDLSRQF
+790 R
-798 IEAVKAQGIAYRG
+798 
-811 NLETLTSYFQET
+811 
-823 LNIIQQQAVNAAEA
+823 
-837 QKTTESLKAQLE
+837 
-849 SVKKQVI
+849 
-856 TIQRQRKNSR
+856 

>member
-1 MSDRDLNINIRTT
+1 MSDRNLNINIKTT

-187 KQQMGERRKYVRRA
+187 KQQAAA

-541 TGLGRIS
+541 TGLGAYI
-548 SDDMRKWIKTLI
+548 
-560 ENGGDT
+560 
-566 SRLDESWLQKG
+566 
-577 NAMFGQNFRS
+577 FG
-587 ARQLME
+587 
-593 EVLNAGNG
+593 
-601 RQQIAQLN
+601 
-609 ELKNR
+609 
-614 RKRSDEALI
+614 
-623 DQGGDLS
+623 
-630 TDDSRKKAY
+630 
-639 KVHDE
+639 
-644 ALTEARKKQVEA
+644 
-656 MDVQYAAEDNL
+656 
-667 EKATRALSDRRA
+667 
-679 LNAAQERRDEAQQ
+679 
-692 RNTEAKQKNAVKKE
+692 
-706 EEDRIQKLAE
+706 
-716 VQMREQ
+716 
-722 QEQLKKK
+722 
-729 IREQEKKEK
+729 
-738 EQEQQY
+738 
-744 KESLKNPDLSR
+744 
-755 PGQKRGVKEALN
+755 
-767 KVSKELAPE
+767 
-776 IRKAMAD
+776 
-783 GKISTEE
+783 
-790 SKDLSRQF
+790 
-798 IEAVKAQGIAYRG
+798 
-811 NLETLTSYFQET
+811 
-823 LNIIQQQAVNAAEA
+823 
-837 QKTTESLKAQLE
+837 
-849 SVKKQVI
+849 
-856 TIQRQRKNSR
+856 

>member
-187 KQQMGERRKYVRRA
+187 KQQAAA

-296 IPFIRLF
+296 IPFIHLF
-303 GTTVKTAMGP
+303 GTTIKTAMGP

-342 ERQAEE
+342 ERQAEQATERMKKRARDAAESIKKSYEAIQDYNKADRTQEINKGFEDFIKGITAEYRLQTQEIERQIQLRREEAARQKGIDTQEAELARVKLDNDFEDGKITKRQRDYGMMMIDQNLDDKIRRRDLEVAQKEFMDYGKQLDTAVQNRDRLQDKEFDMKFIQGQMPSLQEVRGLFNQQQKAQERIDAANRELKKMPNPDELKKQIDNLSKIPFQGIDILDNSRSALLKELKE
-348 KKKNME
+348 KQEKQQRLLSARDTAQDEGNAANVRIDELRDLFRQSGVNFEPSYKRGTDVTSRTGEYQKALEDQNSKAKELADKLADAREEAGKLGDIMGAYERNIVDQERSIRTQDQLNSANIDLFNKRADKKEAQEAKKAQE
-354 KLIQEANELKAQLN
+354 KLEKEHERELKK
-368 HEAILQTENDLTSK
+368 LQ
-382 IASNRKIETEALR
+382 
-395 ESVREQQRLIDLQSK
+395 REQQKDAKNTSKTFVQGLLMKTGESSSPQQSDLANK
-410 ILDEQDR
+410 
-417 ARLLDAETDFYDGKY
+417 ALDAI
-432 GNPNSSEARR
+432 R
-442 KLERVQEGIRM
+442 KNI
-453 DANARHRA
+453 
-461 ESEEAASFNVRSAEE
+461 EAAAADGHIDEAEMRELGKLYVAKLQELGLATKRAVNGLKE
-476 ELAKAREATEQLTSR
+476 ELTQGLR
-491 VAAFENS
+491 
-498 GILSSKERTILDGQ
+498 GINAQIDA
-512 IGKKEQQ
+512 IGKWA
-519 IMENLLSVAKTA
+519 NT
-531 RNATERSGGF
+531 TERQKRPGGIVN
-541 TGLGRIS
+541 LPY
-548 SDDMRKWIKTLI
+548 
-560 ENGGDT
+560 
-566 SRLDESWLQKG
+566 
-577 NAMFGQNFRS
+577 
-587 ARQLME
+587 
-593 EVLNAGNG
+593 
-601 RQQIAQLN
+601 
-609 ELKNR
+609 
-614 RKRSDEALI
+614 RKR
-623 DQGGDLS
+623 
-630 TDDSRKKAY
+630 
-639 KVHDE
+639 
-644 ALTEARKKQVEA
+644 
-656 MDVQYAAEDNL
+656 
-667 EKATRALSDRRA
+667 
-679 LNAAQERRDEAQQ
+679 
-692 RNTEAKQKNAVKKE
+692 
-706 EEDRIQKLAE
+706 
-716 VQMREQ
+716 
-722 QEQLKKK
+722 
-729 IREQEKKEK
+729 
-738 EQEQQY
+738 
-744 KESLKNPDLSR
+744 
-755 PGQKRGVKEALN
+755 
-767 KVSKELAPE
+767 
-776 IRKAMAD
+776 
-783 GKISTEE
+783 
-790 SKDLSRQF
+790 
-798 IEAVKAQGIAYRG
+798 
-811 NLETLTSYFQET
+811 
-823 LNIIQQQAVNAAEA
+823 
-837 QKTTESLKAQLE
+837 
-849 SVKKQVI
+849 
-856 TIQRQRKNSR
+856 

>member
-187 KQQMGERRKYVRRA
+187 KQQAAA

-342 ERQAEE
+342 VRQAEQATE
-348 KKKNME
+348 RMKKRARDAAESIKKSYEAIQDYNKADRTQE
-354 KLIQEANELKAQLN
+354 INKGFEDFIKGITAEYRLQTQEIERQIQLRREEAARQKGIDTQEAELARVKLDNDFEDGKITKRQRDYGMMMIDQNLDDKIRRRDLEVAQKEFMDYGRQLDTAVQNRDRLQDKDFDMKFIQGQMPSLQEVERLFQQQFKAQ
-368 HEAILQTENDLTSK
+368 ERID
-382 IASNRKIETEALR
+382 ASNRKLKKVQDNIEKNESILKDPFTKINKYKRAENEISKLQAEQQRILAARDAAKSEGNAATIKINELRDLFRQSGVNFEPSYQKGTDVTSRTGEYQKALEDQNTKAKELADKLADAREEVGKLGDIMGAYERNIVDQERSIRTQDRLNSANIDLFNKRADKKEAQEAKKAQEKFEKERDR
-395 ESVREQQRLIDLQSK
+395 ELKKLQREQQKDTKEAFKTFVQGLLMKTGESSSPQQSDLANK
-410 ILDEQDR
+410 
-417 ARLLDAETDFYDGKY
+417 ALDAI
-432 GNPNSSEARR
+432 R
-442 KLERVQEGIRM
+442 KNI
-453 DANARHRA
+453 
-461 ESEEAASFNVRSAEE
+461 EAAAADGNIDEAEMRELGKLYVAKLQELGLATKRDINGLKE
-476 ELAKAREATEQLTSR
+476 ELTQGLK
-491 VAAFENS
+491 
-498 GILSSKERTILDGQ
+498 GINTQIDA
-512 IGKKEQQ
+512 IGKWANTTQRQKRPGG
-519 IMENLLSVAKTA
+519 IVNLPY
-531 RNATERSGGF
+531 
-541 TGLGRIS
+541 
-548 SDDMRKWIKTLI
+548 
-560 ENGGDT
+560 
-566 SRLDESWLQKG
+566 
-577 NAMFGQNFRS
+577 
-587 ARQLME
+587 
-593 EVLNAGNG
+593 
-601 RQQIAQLN
+601 
-609 ELKNR
+609 
-614 RKRSDEALI
+614 RKR
-623 DQGGDLS
+623 
-630 TDDSRKKAY
+630 
-639 KVHDE
+639 
-644 ALTEARKKQVEA
+644 
-656 MDVQYAAEDNL
+656 
-667 EKATRALSDRRA
+667 
-679 LNAAQERRDEAQQ
+679 
-692 RNTEAKQKNAVKKE
+692 
-706 EEDRIQKLAE
+706 
-716 VQMREQ
+716 
-722 QEQLKKK
+722 
-729 IREQEKKEK
+729 
-738 EQEQQY
+738 
-744 KESLKNPDLSR
+744 
-755 PGQKRGVKEALN
+755 
-767 KVSKELAPE
+767 
-776 IRKAMAD
+776 
-783 GKISTEE
+783 
-790 SKDLSRQF
+790 
-798 IEAVKAQGIAYRG
+798 
-811 NLETLTSYFQET
+811 
-823 LNIIQQQAVNAAEA
+823 
-837 QKTTESLKAQLE
+837 
-849 SVKKQVI
+849 
-856 TIQRQRKNSR
+856 

>member
-187 KQQMGERRKYVRRA
+187 KQQAAA

-213 ASATYEELQAELE
+213 ASVTYEELQAELE

-342 ERQAEE
+342 VRQAEQATE
-348 KKKNME
+348 RMKKRARDAAESIKKSYEAIQDYNKADRTQE
-354 KLIQEANELKAQLN
+354 INKGFEDFIKGITAEYRLQTQEIERQIQLRREEAARQKGIDTQEAELARVKLDNDFEDGKITKRQRDYGMMMIDQNLDDKIRRRDLEVAQKEFMDYGRQLDTAVQNRDRLQDKDFDMKFIQGQMPSLQEVERLFQQQFKAQ
-368 HEAILQTENDLTSK
+368 ERID
-382 IASNRKIETEALR
+382 ASNRKLKKVQDNIEKNESILKDPFTKINKYKRAENEISKLQAEQQRILAARDAAKSEGNAATIKINELRDLFRQSGVNFEPSYQKGTDVTSRTGEYQKALEDQNTKAKELADKLADAREEAGKLGDIMGAYERNIVDQERSIRTQDRLNSANIDLFNKRADKKEAQEAKKAQEKFEKERDR
-395 ESVREQQRLIDLQSK
+395 ELKKLQREQQKDTKEAFKTFVQGLLMKTGESSSPQQSDLANK
-410 ILDEQDR
+410 
-417 ARLLDAETDFYDGKY
+417 ALDAI
-432 GNPNSSEARR
+432 R
-442 KLERVQEGIRM
+442 KNI
-453 DANARHRA
+453 
-461 ESEEAASFNVRSAEE
+461 EAAAADGNIDEAEMRELGKLYVAKLQELGLATKRDINGLKE
-476 ELAKAREATEQLTSR
+476 ELTQGLK
-491 VAAFENS
+491 
-498 GILSSKERTILDGQ
+498 GINTQIDA
-512 IGKKEQQ
+512 IGKWANTTQRQKRPGG
-519 IMENLLSVAKTA
+519 IVNLPY
-531 RNATERSGGF
+531 
-541 TGLGRIS
+541 
-548 SDDMRKWIKTLI
+548 
-560 ENGGDT
+560 
-566 SRLDESWLQKG
+566 
-577 NAMFGQNFRS
+577 
-587 ARQLME
+587 
-593 EVLNAGNG
+593 
-601 RQQIAQLN
+601 
-609 ELKNR
+609 
-614 RKRSDEALI
+614 RKR
-623 DQGGDLS
+623 
-630 TDDSRKKAY
+630 
-639 KVHDE
+639 
-644 ALTEARKKQVEA
+644 
-656 MDVQYAAEDNL
+656 
-667 EKATRALSDRRA
+667 
-679 LNAAQERRDEAQQ
+679 
-692 RNTEAKQKNAVKKE
+692 
-706 EEDRIQKLAE
+706 
-716 VQMREQ
+716 
-722 QEQLKKK
+722 
-729 IREQEKKEK
+729 
-738 EQEQQY
+738 
-744 KESLKNPDLSR
+744 
-755 PGQKRGVKEALN
+755 
-767 KVSKELAPE
+767 
-776 IRKAMAD
+776 
-783 GKISTEE
+783 
-790 SKDLSRQF
+790 
-798 IEAVKAQGIAYRG
+798 
-811 NLETLTSYFQET
+811 
-823 LNIIQQQAVNAAEA
+823 
-837 QKTTESLKAQLE
+837 
-849 SVKKQVI
+849 
-856 TIQRQRKNSR
+856 

>member
-14 ADTSGATQ
+14 ADTSGADQTTEAINKTRE
-22 AAASLDRIRESGESI
+22 AARGSGGS
-37 SQTSGVMDQIA
+37 A
-48 DSLSRVKTVAEETGA
+48 DAINQVTDALNNVKTVAEETGA

-187 KQQMGERRKYVRRA
+187 KQQAAA

-255 RRIKTAGDAGQLT
+255 RRIKTAGDAGEIT
-268 STQVKGLAGQIT
+268 TTQVKGLAGQIT

-303 GTTVKTAMGP
+303 GTTIKTAMGP

-342 ERQAEE
+342 ERQAEQATE
-348 KKKNME
+348 RMKKRARDAAESIK
-354 KLIQEANELKAQLN
+354 KSY
-368 HEAILQTENDLTSK
+368 EAIQDYNKVDRTQEINKGFEDFIKGITAEYRLQTQE
-382 IASNRKIETEALR
+382 IERQIQLR
-395 ESVREQQRLIDLQSK
+395 R
-410 ILDEQDR
+410 
-417 ARLLDAETDFYDGKY
+417 
-432 GNPNSSEARR
+432 
-442 KLERVQEGIRM
+442 
-453 DANARHRA
+453 
-461 ESEEAASFNVRSAEE
+461 EEAARQKGIDTQEAELARVKLDNDFEDGKITKRQRDYGMMTIDQNLDDKIRRRDLEVAQKEFMDYGKQLDTAVQNRDRLQDKDFDMKFIQEQMPSLQEVESLFQQQAKAQERIDTSNRELKKIQEEIDKSEKKSSVAGSGLAKVHQKE
-476 ELAKAREATEQLTSR
+476 ELEELR
-491 VAAFENS
+491 
-498 GILSSKERTILDGQ
+498 
-512 IGKKEQQ
+512 KKEQRILSARDAAQ
-519 IMENLLSVAKTA
+519 SEGNAAMTRINELRDLFRQSDVNFEPSYQQGTDVTSRTGEYQKALEDQNTKAKELADKLADAREEAGKLGDIMGAYE
-531 RNATERSGGF
+531 RNIVDQERSIR
-541 TGLGRIS
+541 TQ
-548 SDDMRKWIKTLI
+548 D
-560 ENGGDT
+560 
-566 SRLDESWLQKG
+566 RL
-577 NAMFGQNFRS
+577 NS
-587 ARQLME
+587 ANIDLFNKRADKKE
-593 EVLNAGNG
+593 
-601 RQQIAQLN
+601 AQEAKKAQEKLEKEQDQ
-609 ELKNR
+609 ELK
-614 RKRSDEALI
+614 
-623 DQGGDLS
+623 
-630 TDDSRKKAY
+630 
-639 KVHDE
+639 
-644 ALTEARKKQVEA
+644 
-656 MDVQYAAEDNL
+656 
-667 EKATRALSDRRA
+667 
-679 LNAAQERRDEAQQ
+679 
-692 RNTEAKQKNAVKKE
+692 
-706 EEDRIQKLAE
+706 KL
-716 VQMREQ
+716 Q
-722 QEQLKKK
+722 QEQKREADKAIKTFVEGFTINAGKSATPHQASLVNKAIDGTRKDIERAAADGHIDPEEIQNLNKLFVGKLTELGVASRQVLQGLKQMFESN
-729 IREQEKKEK
+729 IGAINKEITEIK
-738 EQEQQY
+738 RTQRMQ
-744 KESLKNPDLSR
+744 LSR
-755 PGQKRGVKEALN
+755 ERL
-767 KVSKELAPE
+767 
-776 IRKAMAD
+776 R
-783 GKISTEE
+783 
-790 SKDLSRQF
+790 R
-798 IEAVKAQGIAYRG
+798 
-811 NLETLTSYFQET
+811 
-823 LNIIQQQAVNAAEA
+823 
-837 QKTTESLKAQLE
+837 
-849 SVKKQVI
+849 
-856 TIQRQRKNSR
+856 

>member
-14 ADTSGATQ
+14 ADSSGATQ

-187 KQQMGERRKYVRRA
+187 KQQAEED
-201 ATVERL
+201 TVERL

-342 ERQAEE
+342 VRQAEQATE
-348 KKKNME
+348 RMKKRARDAAESIKKSYEAIQDYNKADRTQE
-354 KLIQEANELKAQLN
+354 INKGFEDFIKGITAEYRLQTQEIERQIQLRREEAARQKGIDTQEAELARVKLDNDFEDGKITKRQRDYGMMMIDQNLDDKIRRRDLEVAQKEFMDYGRQLDTAVQNRDRLQDKDFDMKFIQGQMPSLQEVERLFQQQFKAQ
-368 HEAILQTENDLTSK
+368 ERID
-382 IASNRKIETEALR
+382 ASNRKLKKVQDNIEKNESILKDPFTKINKYKRAENEISKLQAEQQRILAARDAAKSEGNAATIKINELRDLFRQSGVNFEPSYQKGTDVTSRTGEYQKALEDQNTKAKELADKLADAREEAGKLGDIMGAYERNIVDQERSIRTQDRLNSANIDLFNKRADKKEAQEAKKAQEKFEKERDR
-395 ESVREQQRLIDLQSK
+395 ELKKLQREQQKDTKEAFKTFVQGLLMKTGESSSPQQSDLANK
-410 ILDEQDR
+410 
-417 ARLLDAETDFYDGKY
+417 ALDAI
-432 GNPNSSEARR
+432 R
-442 KLERVQEGIRM
+442 KNI
-453 DANARHRA
+453 
-461 ESEEAASFNVRSAEE
+461 EAAAADGNIDEAEMRELGKLYVAKLQELGLATKRDINGLKE
-476 ELAKAREATEQLTSR
+476 ELTQGLK
-491 VAAFENS
+491 
-498 GILSSKERTILDGQ
+498 GINTQIDA
-512 IGKKEQQ
+512 IGKWANTTQRQKRPGG
-519 IMENLLSVAKTA
+519 IVNLPY
-531 RNATERSGGF
+531 
-541 TGLGRIS
+541 
-548 SDDMRKWIKTLI
+548 
-560 ENGGDT
+560 
-566 SRLDESWLQKG
+566 
-577 NAMFGQNFRS
+577 
-587 ARQLME
+587 
-593 EVLNAGNG
+593 
-601 RQQIAQLN
+601 
-609 ELKNR
+609 
-614 RKRSDEALI
+614 RKR
-623 DQGGDLS
+623 
-630 TDDSRKKAY
+630 
-639 KVHDE
+639 
-644 ALTEARKKQVEA
+644 
-656 MDVQYAAEDNL
+656 
-667 EKATRALSDRRA
+667 
-679 LNAAQERRDEAQQ
+679 
-692 RNTEAKQKNAVKKE
+692 
-706 EEDRIQKLAE
+706 
-716 VQMREQ
+716 
-722 QEQLKKK
+722 
-729 IREQEKKEK
+729 
-738 EQEQQY
+738 
-744 KESLKNPDLSR
+744 
-755 PGQKRGVKEALN
+755 
-767 KVSKELAPE
+767 
-776 IRKAMAD
+776 
-783 GKISTEE
+783 
-790 SKDLSRQF
+790 
-798 IEAVKAQGIAYRG
+798 
-811 NLETLTSYFQET
+811 
-823 LNIIQQQAVNAAEA
+823 
-837 QKTTESLKAQLE
+837 
-849 SVKKQVI
+849 
-856 TIQRQRKNSR
+856 

>member
-1 MSDRDLNINIRTT
+1 MSDRNLNINIRTT

-22 AAASLDRIRESGESI
+22 AAASLDRIRESGESM

-48 DSLSRVKTVAEETGA
+48 DSLSRVKTAAGETGD
-63 AMKDGMGAEYEQA
+63 AMKDGMGAEYEKA

-187 KQQMGERRKYVRRA
+187 KQQAAA

-213 ASATYEELQAELE
+213 ASASYEELQAELE

-285 ILGMSSALRGA
+285 ILGMSSSLRGA
-296 IPFIRLF
+296 IPFIHLF
-303 GTTVKTAMGP
+303 GTTIKTAMGP

-342 ERQAEE
+342 DKAAEKAKRKHDEINQYLRDAEKGRLALVQKTKQEEAAHVINREYEQHIKNITYEYEKQTREIEYQLTLRKMEIAEKQGADTWKNKMQRLEVEEQFQDGKIGKHERKYRLLLLDQELERITERARIQTAHEEDLALADKQGDAEGKRNTALGEASRLQNVKMSLPTVEEMSKLFRLESSELPYIIKEIKGKEEAIKSFTNLGGYEDFVKQLRGELSELEIQKDNISGMIE
-348 KKKNME
+348 KIKSIFNEESISFQPSYGLDKNGKPITDEQRTEEYKISLE
-354 KLIQEANELKAQLN
+354 KLGTRQQTAVEEAGKHQEELN
-368 HEAILQTENDLTSK
+368 GILKERVIVQKGIL
-382 IASNRKIETEALR
+382 RLETE
-395 ESVREQQRLIDLQSK
+395 
-410 ILDEQDR
+410 
-417 ARLLDAETDFYDGKY
+417 
-432 GNPNSSEARR
+432 EARNEQAR
-442 KLERVQEGIRM
+442 KKESRVGEKEWKNDDKKEEQKAEKKLER
-453 DANARHRA
+453 
-461 ESEEAASFNVRSAEE
+461 
-476 ELAKAREATEQLTSR
+476 
-491 VAAFENS
+491 
-498 GILSSKERTILDGQ
+498 ERKQ
-512 IGKKEQQ
+512 
-519 IMENLLSVAKTA
+519 
-531 RNATERSGGF
+531 
-541 TGLGRIS
+541 
-548 SDDMRKWIKTLI
+548 
-560 ENGGDT
+560 
-566 SRLDESWLQKG
+566 
-577 NAMFGQNFRS
+577 
-587 ARQLME
+587 
-593 EVLNAGNG
+593 
-601 RQQIAQLN
+601 
-609 ELKNR
+609 ELKR
-614 RKRSDEALI
+614 L
-623 DQGGDLS
+623 
-630 TDDSRKKAY
+630 
-639 KVHDE
+639 
-644 ALTEARKKQVEA
+644 
-656 MDVQYAAEDNL
+656 
-667 EKATRALSDRRA
+667 
-679 LNAAQERRDEAQQ
+679 
-692 RNTEAKQKNAVKKE
+692 
-706 EEDRIQKLAE
+706 
-716 VQMREQ
+716 Q
-722 QEQLKKK
+722 QEQKRETDKAIKTFVEGFTINAGKSATPHQTSLVHKAIDGIRKDIERAAADGYIDPEELQNLNKLFVGKLTELGVASRQVLQGLKQMFESN
-729 IREQEKKEK
+729 IGAINKEIAEIK
-738 EQEQQY
+738 RTQRMQ
-744 KESLKNPDLSR
+744 LSR
-755 PGQKRGVKEALN
+755 ERL
-767 KVSKELAPE
+767 
-776 IRKAMAD
+776 R
-783 GKISTEE
+783 
-790 SKDLSRQF
+790 R
-798 IEAVKAQGIAYRG
+798 
-811 NLETLTSYFQET
+811 
-823 LNIIQQQAVNAAEA
+823 
-837 QKTTESLKAQLE
+837 
-849 SVKKQVI
+849 
-856 TIQRQRKNSR
+856 

>member
-187 KQQMGERRKYVRRA
+187 KQQAAA

-296 IPFIRLF
+296 IPFIHLF
-303 GTTVKTAMGP
+303 GTTIKTAMGP

-342 ERQAEE
+342 ERQAEQATE
-348 KKKNME
+348 RMKKRARDAAESIKKSYEAIQDYNKADRTQE
-354 KLIQEANELKAQLN
+354 INKGFEDFIKCITAEYRLQTQEIERQIQLRREEAARQKGIDTQEAELARVKLDNDFEDGKITKRQRDYGMMMIDQNLDDKIRRRDLEVAQKEFMDYGKQLDTAVQNRDRLQDKDFDMKFIQGQMPSLQEVERLFQQQFKAQ
-368 HEAILQTENDLTSK
+368 ERID
-382 IASNRKIETEALR
+382 ASNRKLPETEKRIADLEKVVNTALSKGVEPGEAYNELLRQKEKKERLLSARDAAQNEGNAATVRIDELRDLFRQSGVNFEPSYQKGTDVTSRTGEYQKALEDQNSKAKELADKLADAR
-395 ESVREQQRLIDLQSK
+395 EEAGRIGDIMGAYERNIVDQERSIRTQDRLNSANIDLFNKRADKKEAQEAKKAQEKLEKERDRELKKLQREQQKDTKEAFKTFVQGLLMKTGESSSPQQSDLANK
-410 ILDEQDR
+410 
-417 ARLLDAETDFYDGKY
+417 ALDAI
-432 GNPNSSEARR
+432 R
-442 KLERVQEGIRM
+442 KNI
-453 DANARHRA
+453 
-461 ESEEAASFNVRSAEE
+461 EAAAADGNIDEAEMRELGKLYVAKLQELGLATKRAINGLKE
-476 ELAKAREATEQLTSR
+476 ELTQGLR
-491 VAAFENS
+491 
-498 GILSSKERTILDGQ
+498 GINAQIDA
-512 IGKKEQQ
+512 IGKWANTTQRQKRPGG
-519 IMENLLSVAKTA
+519 IVNLPY
-531 RNATERSGGF
+531 
-541 TGLGRIS
+541 
-548 SDDMRKWIKTLI
+548 
-560 ENGGDT
+560 
-566 SRLDESWLQKG
+566 
-577 NAMFGQNFRS
+577 
-587 ARQLME
+587 
-593 EVLNAGNG
+593 
-601 RQQIAQLN
+601 
-609 ELKNR
+609 
-614 RKRSDEALI
+614 RKR
-623 DQGGDLS
+623 
-630 TDDSRKKAY
+630 
-639 KVHDE
+639 
-644 ALTEARKKQVEA
+644 
-656 MDVQYAAEDNL
+656 
-667 EKATRALSDRRA
+667 
-679 LNAAQERRDEAQQ
+679 
-692 RNTEAKQKNAVKKE
+692 
-706 EEDRIQKLAE
+706 
-716 VQMREQ
+716 
-722 QEQLKKK
+722 
-729 IREQEKKEK
+729 
-738 EQEQQY
+738 
-744 KESLKNPDLSR
+744 
-755 PGQKRGVKEALN
+755 
-767 KVSKELAPE
+767 
-776 IRKAMAD
+776 
-783 GKISTEE
+783 
-790 SKDLSRQF
+790 
-798 IEAVKAQGIAYRG
+798 
-811 NLETLTSYFQET
+811 
-823 LNIIQQQAVNAAEA
+823 
-837 QKTTESLKAQLE
+837 
-849 SVKKQVI
+849 
-856 TIQRQRKNSR
+856 

>member
-14 ADTSGATQ
+14 ADTSGADQTTEAINKTRE
-22 AAASLDRIRESGESI
+22 AARGSGGS
-37 SQTSGVMDQIA
+37 A
-48 DSLSRVKTVAEETGA
+48 DAINQVTDALNNVKTVAEETGA

-187 KQQMGERRKYVRRA
+187 KQQAAA

-255 RRIKTAGDAGQLT
+255 RRIKTAGDAGEIT
-268 STQVKGLAGQIT
+268 TTQVKGLAGQIT

-303 GTTVKTAMGP
+303 GTTIKTAMGP

-342 ERQAEE
+342 ERQAEQATE
-348 KKKNME
+348 RMKKRARDAAESIK
-354 KLIQEANELKAQLN
+354 KSY
-368 HEAILQTENDLTSK
+368 EAIQDYNKADRTQEINKGFEDFIKGITAEYRLQTQE
-382 IASNRKIETEALR
+382 IERQIQLR
-395 ESVREQQRLIDLQSK
+395 R
-410 ILDEQDR
+410 
-417 ARLLDAETDFYDGKY
+417 
-432 GNPNSSEARR
+432 
-442 KLERVQEGIRM
+442 
-453 DANARHRA
+453 
-461 ESEEAASFNVRSAEE
+461 EEAARQKGIDTQEAELARVKLDNDFEDGKITKRQRDYGMMTIDQNLDDKIRRRDLEVAQKEFMDYGKQLDTAVQNRDRLQDKDFDMKFIQEQMPSLQEVESLFQQQAKAQERIDTSNRELKKIQEEIDKSEKKSSVAGSGLAKVNQKE
-476 ELAKAREATEQLTSR
+476 ELEELR
-491 VAAFENS
+491 
-498 GILSSKERTILDGQ
+498 
-512 IGKKEQQ
+512 KKEQRILSARDAAQ
-519 IMENLLSVAKTA
+519 SEGNAAMTRINELRDLFRQSDVNFEPSYQQGTDVTSRTGEYQKALEDQNTKAKELADKLADAREEAGKLGDIMGAYE
-531 RNATERSGGF
+531 RNIVDQERSIR
-541 TGLGRIS
+541 TQ
-548 SDDMRKWIKTLI
+548 D
-560 ENGGDT
+560 
-566 SRLDESWLQKG
+566 RL
-577 NAMFGQNFRS
+577 NS
-587 ARQLME
+587 ANIDLFNKRADKKE
-593 EVLNAGNG
+593 
-601 RQQIAQLN
+601 AQEAKKAQEKLEKEQDQ
-609 ELKNR
+609 ELK
-614 RKRSDEALI
+614 
-623 DQGGDLS
+623 
-630 TDDSRKKAY
+630 
-639 KVHDE
+639 
-644 ALTEARKKQVEA
+644 
-656 MDVQYAAEDNL
+656 
-667 EKATRALSDRRA
+667 
-679 LNAAQERRDEAQQ
+679 
-692 RNTEAKQKNAVKKE
+692 
-706 EEDRIQKLAE
+706 KL
-716 VQMREQ
+716 Q
-722 QEQLKKK
+722 QEQKREADKAIKTFVEGFTINAGKSATPHQASLVNKAIDGTRKDIERAAADGHIDPEEIQNLNKLFVGKLTELGVASRQVLQGLKQMFESN
-729 IREQEKKEK
+729 IGAINKEITEIK
-738 EQEQQY
+738 RTQRMQ
-744 KESLKNPDLSR
+744 LSR
-755 PGQKRGVKEALN
+755 ERL
-767 KVSKELAPE
+767 
-776 IRKAMAD
+776 R
-783 GKISTEE
+783 
-790 SKDLSRQF
+790 R
-798 IEAVKAQGIAYRG
+798 
-811 NLETLTSYFQET
+811 
-823 LNIIQQQAVNAAEA
+823 
-837 QKTTESLKAQLE
+837 
-849 SVKKQVI
+849 
-856 TIQRQRKNSR
+856 

>member
-1 MSDRDLNINIRTT
+1 MSDRNLNINIRTT

-151 WGDDLDENLQ
+151 RGADLDENLQ

-187 KQQMGERRKYVRRA
+187 KQQAAA

-255 RRIKTAGDAGQLT
+255 RRIKTAGDAGEIT
-268 STQVKGLAGQIT
+268 TTQVKGLAGQIT

-303 GTTVKTAMGP
+303 GTTIKTAMGP

-342 ERQAEE
+342 ERQAEQATE
-348 KKKNME
+348 RMKKRARDAAESIK
-354 KLIQEANELKAQLN
+354 KSY
-368 HEAILQTENDLTSK
+368 EAIQDYNKADRTQEINKGFEDFIKGITAEYRLQTQE
-382 IASNRKIETEALR
+382 IERQIQLR
-395 ESVREQQRLIDLQSK
+395 R
-410 ILDEQDR
+410 
-417 ARLLDAETDFYDGKY
+417 
-432 GNPNSSEARR
+432 
-442 KLERVQEGIRM
+442 
-453 DANARHRA
+453 
-461 ESEEAASFNVRSAEE
+461 EEAARQKGIDTQEAELARVKLDNDFEDGKITKRQRDYGMMTIDQNLDDKIRRRDLEVAQKEFMDYGKQLDTAVQNRDRLQDKDFDMKFIQEQMPSLQEVESLFQQQAKAQERIDTSNRELKKIQEEIDKSEKKSSVAGSGLAKVNQKE
-476 ELAKAREATEQLTSR
+476 ELEELR
-491 VAAFENS
+491 
-498 GILSSKERTILDGQ
+498 
-512 IGKKEQQ
+512 KKEQRILSARDAAQ
-519 IMENLLSVAKTA
+519 SEGNAAMTRINELRDLFRQSDVNFEPSYQQGTDVTSRTGEYQKALEDQNTKAKELADKLADAREEAGKLGDIMGAYE
-531 RNATERSGGF
+531 RNIVDQERSIR
-541 TGLGRIS
+541 TQ
-548 SDDMRKWIKTLI
+548 D
-560 ENGGDT
+560 
-566 SRLDESWLQKG
+566 RL
-577 NAMFGQNFRS
+577 NS
-587 ARQLME
+587 ANIDLFNKRADKKE
-593 EVLNAGNG
+593 
-601 RQQIAQLN
+601 AQEAKKAQEKLEKEQDQ
-609 ELKNR
+609 ELK
-614 RKRSDEALI
+614 
-623 DQGGDLS
+623 
-630 TDDSRKKAY
+630 
-639 KVHDE
+639 
-644 ALTEARKKQVEA
+644 
-656 MDVQYAAEDNL
+656 
-667 EKATRALSDRRA
+667 
-679 LNAAQERRDEAQQ
+679 
-692 RNTEAKQKNAVKKE
+692 
-706 EEDRIQKLAE
+706 KL
-716 VQMREQ
+716 Q
-722 QEQLKKK
+722 QEQKREADKAIKTFVEGFTINAGKSATPHQASLVNKAIDGTRKDIERAAADGHIDPEEIQNLNKLFVGKLTELGVASRQVLQGLKQMFESN
-729 IREQEKKEK
+729 IGAINKEITEIK
-738 EQEQQY
+738 RTQRMQ
-744 KESLKNPDLSR
+744 LSR
-755 PGQKRGVKEALN
+755 ERL
-767 KVSKELAPE
+767 
-776 IRKAMAD
+776 R
-783 GKISTEE
+783 
-790 SKDLSRQF
+790 R
-798 IEAVKAQGIAYRG
+798 
-811 NLETLTSYFQET
+811 
-823 LNIIQQQAVNAAEA
+823 
-837 QKTTESLKAQLE
+837 
-849 SVKKQVI
+849 
-856 TIQRQRKNSR
+856 